1 MAQIVLWSSKA
12 IVIQT
17 WKQFWIFAGSWW
29 PWTAFDS
36 LGIWYSQNAS
46 SLVKVV
52 SSLNRILNNIKLLL
66 ISTESDKGHVFS
78 HKFHPKRIV
87 FSSTLNYILQR
98 LRVDMCGD
106 FCNGIG
112 FYVMLTEV
120 ILHLNKML
128 GELPKKKPFFF
139 GRSLPNM
146 GGWGGWLPNKVQTL
160 QNPPK
165 LPRKSPFSTQI
176 SPFVLPNLTKTLG
189 WVGG

>member
-12 IVIQT
+12 IVIQI
-17 WKQFWIFAGSWW
+17 WKQFWIFAGGWW

-87 FSSTLNYILQR
+87 LSSTLNYILQR

-128 GELPKKKPFFF
+128 PWHLILPTFLLFSGACFFQSIVTPWR
-139 GRSLPNM
+139 G
-146 GGWGGWLPNKVQTL
+146 
-160 QNPPK
+160 
-165 LPRKSPFSTQI
+165 PRYPGIHLCNTPTGQVMSATIDYFLD
-176 SPFVLPNLTKTLG
+176 FE
-189 WVGG
+189 